1 MIDETKL
8 IEKIKARKEYL
19 QQQAAECDETGDI
32 ENMQL
37 WDAKDFEMDIVLRW
51 IAESKSERGEW
62 IKVKYVKEE
71 SPDGGFWIYSC
82 SNCYIPNYKNSAY
95 CPHCGAR
102 MEVEDETV

>member
-8 IEKIKARKEYL
+8 IEKIEARKEYL
-19 QQQAAECDETGDI
+19 QRQAAECDEAGDTKH
-32 ENMQL
+32 MDM
-37 WDAKDFEMDIVLRW
+37 WDTKNFEMDIILRW

-95 CPHCGAR
+95 CPHCGTK
-102 MEVEDETV
+102 MEVEDETL

>member
-1 MIDETKL
+1 MIDENKL
-8 IEKIKARKEYL
+8 IGLINNRRSYL
-19 QQQAAECDETGDI
+19 QMQATECDETGDI

-37 WDAKDFEMDIVLRW
+37 WDAKDFEMDIILRW

-62 IKVKYVKEE
+62 TKVLNLKED
-71 SPDGGFWIYSC
+71 SPNRGFWIYSC

-102 MEVEDETV
+102 MEGEDETV

>member
-1 MIDETKL
+1 MARCTILYIAAVLERENRGREMIDETKL

-62 IKVKYVKEE
+62 IKVLNLKKD
-71 SPDGGFWIYSC
+71 SPNRGF
-82 SNCYIPNYKNSAY
+82 
-95 CPHCGAR
+95 
-102 MEVEDETV
+102 

>member
-8 IEKIKARKEYL
+8 IEKIEARRDYL
-19 QQQAAECDETGDI
+19 QSQAAECDEAGDTKY
-32 ENMQL
+32 MDM
-37 WDAKDFEMDIVLRW
+37 WDAKNFEMDIVLRW
-51 IAESKSERGEW
+51 IAELKSERGEW
-62 IKVKYVKEE
+62 IKIQYVKEE

-102 MEVEDETV
+102 MEVEDETL

>member
-8 IEKIKARKEYL
+8 IGLINNRRAYL
-19 QQQAAECDETGDI
+19 QSLAAECNEAGDI

-37 WDAKDFEMDIVLRW
+37 CDAKDFEMDIILRW

-71 SPDGGFWIYSC
+71 SPDRGLWIYSC

-95 CPHCGAR
+95 CPHCGAK
-102 MEVEDETV
+102 MEVEDETL